1 MQRHPLG
8 RAAVWGAAILAIT
21 VFSGCHRAN
30 TPATTA
36 SDVAAA
42 QTQAQTEVNDA
53 RVEAEKEVKNAAKLA
68 GGDSKNVAVARV
80 TGSFDIAMA
89 NADGA
94 HKVAIE
100 QCLTLPPAEQPPCKD
115 RADADYQSAAA
126 NAKAH
131 ARRAA
136 AKIT

>member
-53 RVEAEKEVKNAAKLA
+53 RVEARKEVKSAAKLA
-68 GGDSKNVAVARV
+68 GGDSKNVAVARA
-80 TGSFDIAMA
+80 TGDFDIAMA

-94 HKVAIE
+94 HKVALE
-100 QCLTLPPAEQPPCKD
+100 QCLMLAKDAQQGCKD
-115 RADADYQSAAA
+115 RADADYQTAAA
-126 NAKAH
+126 NAKAMRV
-131 ARRAA
+131 AQLQ
-136 AKIT
+136 KST